1 MKIKRRKV
9 LNPQLLFNKHVIPKT
24 AYQCVNLNFG
34 LLISYCMKIHLPL
47 STLMCKANAVRTFL
61 FDITFLSHKVH
72 GMGRL
77 PSWIRLSLTTDQSFN
92 RVNGLIS
99 DLSLHTVC
107 ESAKCPNRHEC
118 WNSGTATLMLL
129 GDVCTRNCTFC
140 AIKAG
145 RPQGLDEDEPR
156 RVALAARNMDLR
168 HAVLTSV
175 ARDDLEDGG
184 AGIFAETINAIRSE
198 LPDATIEV
206 LTPDFEG
213 DEDSLATVCE
223 ARPDVFNHNLE
234 TVSRLQPVIRP
245 QASYGRSLAVLEYV
259 GSRYPGIAVK
269 SGLML
274 GMGETEEELYKAMR
288 DLVNAGC
295 RILTLGQYLQPSRHH
310 PPVKRYPEPGE
321 FDAYAE
327 KAREFGFI
335 AVMSGPMVRSSYK
348 ADELLQAVR
357 DAKAETVSG

>member
-1 MKIKRRKV
+1 MSGERK
-9 LNPQLLFNKHVIPKT
+9 K
-24 AYQCVNLNFG
+24 
-34 LLISYCMKIHLPL
+34 
-47 STLMCKANAVRTFL
+47 
-61 FDITFLSHKVH
+61 
-72 GMGRL
+72 RL
-77 PSWIRLSLTTDQSFN
+77 PPWLSKRLPGPEELDGVRN
-92 RVNGLIS
+92 ALERLNLA
-99 DLSLHTVC
+99 TVC
-107 ESAKCPNRHEC
+107 REAHCPNMCEC
-118 WNSGTATLMLL
+118 FARGTATFMIL
-129 GDVCTRNCTFC
+129 GRNCTRNCSFC
-140 AIKAG
+140 AVG
-145 RPQGLDEDEPR
+145 RGEPDPVDPDEPA
-156 RVALAARNMDLR
+156 RVARAAVELGLK
-168 HAVLTSV
+168 HVVITSV
-175 ARDDLEDGG
+175 TRDDLADGG
-184 AGIFAETINAIRSE
+184 STQFAGSIRAVRD
-198 LPDATIEV
+198 LCGATVEV
-206 LTPDFEG
+206 LTPDFRGSEP
-213 DEDSLATVCE
+213 DIDRVIL